1 VSCSELQCVAERV
14 YLAIGTGVERD
25 HVKVGYVA
33 VRCSELQQVSASFS
47 ELQ

>member
-1 VSCSELQCVAERV
+1 MSCSVLQYVAERV
-14 YLAIGTGVERD
+14 YLAKGTGVERD